1 MEMNGIIE
9 LNPLIYPMRVWVG
22 VRLTDKDIAH
32 QYWGL
37 DENGYRVDITNDIS
51 KRDESVVATCHPVSH
66 KESGWRG
73 ILLNVHR
80 PKAMSA
86 GIMAHEAEH
95 IICWICEI
103 FGISSNT
110 FDDSE
115 PRAYLMQWL
124 VDEIWNILT
133 KQKKK

>member
-1 MEMNGIIE
+1 MEMKDIIE
-9 LNPLIYPMRVWVG
+9 LNPLIYPHARVG
-22 VRLTDKDIAH
+22 GCQTDRQRYCPSIL
-32 QYWGL
+32 GL